1 MWSVEEWAW
10 INGTVLYHE
19 TGARSRSDF
28 HEDLFTIWFC
38 SIFNSSPP
46 SAAYIRQ
53 WTGLVLVQIMAC
65 RLDGA
70 KPLSEPLLTYC
81 QLDPKEHISITFY
94 SKLKYL
100 HSRKMRW
107 NMSCAFF
114 PRGDELNL
122 AMLNLFQL
130 LNIFYLLCKIYFCSG
145 LWKIMCIFYG
155 LYFMLGMC
163 PPLCSLLAC

>member
-1 MWSVEEWAW
+1 MKSVLISCVPPRQVWSVEEWVW
-10 INGTVLYHE
+10 INGTVSYHK
-19 TGARSRSDF
+19 TGTRSRRYF
-28 HEDLFTIWFC
+28 REDLFTIWFC
-38 SIFNSSPP
+38 LLFYSSPP

-70 KPLSEPLLTYC
+70 KPLFEPLLTYC
-81 QLDPKEHISITFY
+81 QLDPKEHLSITLY

-122 AMLNLFQL
+122 AMLNVFQL
-130 LNIFYLLCKIYFCSG
+130 LNIFFYCVRYIFVLDFEKSCEYSLDYTLC
-145 LWKIMCIFYG
+145 
-155 LYFMLGMC
+155 
-163 PPLCSLLAC
+163 